1 VVSGFRCKEFFI
13 GHDRCAMKV
22 GTDALVLGAWATLP
36 KAGSALDIG
45 AGSGILSLML
55 AQRMQKSGLNPMVYA
70 VELDQDAAIQAQDNV
85 AASRW
90 AAQIQVIQADIL
102 TYAATDNQPEHGFEL
117 IISNPPYFQQSLAAV
132 DSKRHQARHTD
143 SLSFTDLAIVAK
155 KLAATNAHFC
165 LVLPADVDFI
175 SVAEKAGWTLQRR
188 CLVKTAAHKAAKL
201 QLLDF
206 SASAVTDQSEQ
217 TELLIQQSAGQ
228 YSDEYRKLLADFY
241 LRF

>member
-1 VVSGFRCKEFFI
+1 MSGFWCKEFFV

-22 GTDALVLGAWATLP
+22 STDALVLGAWATLP
-36 KAGSALDIG
+36 QAGPALDIG

-55 AQRMQKSGLNPMVYA
+55 AQRLQKSGLNPLVYA
-70 VELDQDAAIQAQDNV
+70 IELDQDAALQAQDNV

-90 AAQIQVIQADIL
+90 AAQIHVIQADIL

-117 IISNPPYFQQSLAAV
+117 IISNPPYFQQSLGAS
-132 DSKRHQARHTD
+132 DPKRHQARHTD
-143 SLSFTDLAIVAK
+143 TLSFTDLVLVAK
-155 KLAATNAHFC
+155 KLAAVDAHFC

-175 SVAEKAGWTLQRR
+175 SVAEQAGWTLRRR
-188 CLVKTAAHKAAKL
+188 CLVKTTAHKAAKL

-206 SASAVTDQSEQ
+206 SASAVTSQIEQ
-217 TELLIQQSAGQ
+217 TELLIQQSPGQ
-228 YSDEYRKLLADFY
+228 YSDDYRALLADFY

>member
-1 VVSGFRCKEFFI
+1 MSGFWCKEFFV

-22 GTDALVLGAWATLP
+22 GTDALMLGAWARLP
-36 KAGSALDIG
+36 QAGPALDIG

-55 AQRMQKSGLNPMVYA
+55 AQRLQKSGLNPAIYA
-70 VELDQDAAIQAQDNV
+70 VELDQDAALQAEDNV

-90 AAQIQVIQADIL
+90 AAQIHVIQADIL

-117 IISNPPYFQQSLAAV
+117 IISNPPYFQQSLRAI
-132 DSKRHQARHTD
+132 DPKRHQARHTD
-143 SLSFTDLAIVAK
+143 SLSFIDLAIVAK
-155 KLAATNAHFC
+155 KLAAGNAHFC
-165 LVLPADVDFI
+165 VVLPVDVDFI
-175 SVAEKAGWTLQRR
+175 SVAESAGWTLQRR

-206 SASAVTDQSEQ
+206 SASATSSQIEQ
-217 TELLIQQSAGQ
+217 AELLIQQSPGQ
-228 YSDEYRKLLADFY
+228 YSEAYRTLLADFY

>member
-1 VVSGFRCKEFFI
+1 MSGFRCKEFFV

-36 KAGSALDIG
+36 KAGTALDIG

-55 AQRMQKSGLNPMVYA
+55 AQRMQKSGLNPAVYA

-102 TYAATDNQPEHGFEL
+102 TYAATDNQPEHRFEL

-132 DSKRHQARHTD
+132 DSKRHLARHTD
-143 SLSFTDLAIVAK
+143 SLSFTDLAVAAK
-155 KLAATNAHFC
+155 KLATADAHFC

-175 SVAEKAGWTLQRR
+175 SVAELAGWTLQRR

-206 SASAVTDQSEQ
+206 SAGAVTGQSEQ

>member
-1 VVSGFRCKEFFI
+1 
-13 GHDRCAMKV
+13 MKV
-22 GTDALVLGAWATLP
+22 STDAFLLGAWATLP
-36 KAGSALDIG
+36 KAGTALDIG

-55 AQRMQKSGLNPMVYA
+55 AQRMQKSGLNPAVYA

-102 TYAATDNQPEHGFEL
+102 TYAAKDNQPEHRFEL

-132 DSKRHQARHTD
+132 DPKRHQARHTD
-143 SLSFTDLAIVAK
+143 SLSFKDLAVVAK
-155 KLAATNAHFC
+155 KLATTNAHFC
-165 LVLPADVDFI
+165 LVLPADIDFI
-175 SVAEKAGWTLQRR
+175 SVAEQAGWTLQRR

-206 SASAVTDQSEQ
+206 SAGAETGQSEH
-217 TELLIQQSAGQ
+217 TELLIQQSPGH
-228 YSDEYRKLLADFY
+228 YSDEYRTLLADFY